1 MSSVIQIMAKKLR
14 GDAYSLIGNKKLRFE
29 RSGLWREVGG
39 DDRSLKFGHGKDLVF
54 SIFKIA

>member
-1 MSSVIQIMAKKLR
+1 MAKKLR